1 MPLYETIRKAEE
13 TRDVDLYLSVLHDDF
28 IAVMHSSGKEMNRD
42 EMSEMARRIFSS
54 DKLSYQN
61 TRCIYENDE
70 ILVVHFVMRFPDGTR
85 ESVMAVNMLENG
97 QVIRQETGATPMK

>member
-42 EMSEMARRIFSS
+42 EM
-54 DKLSYQN
+54 
-61 TRCIYENDE
+61 
-70 ILVVHFVMRFPDGTR
+70 
-85 ESVMAVNMLENG
+85 
-97 QVIRQETGATPMK
+97 

>member
-1 MPLYETIRKAEE
+1 MPLYETIRKVEE
-13 TRDVDLYLSVLHDDF
+13 TRDIDLYLSVLHDDF

-61 TRCIYENDE
+61 TRCIYENDDL
-70 ILVVHFVMRFPDGTR
+70 LVRHQIMTFGDDTKEAVMVVDMKKDGKI
-85 ESVMAVNMLENG
+85 
-97 QVIRQETGATPMK
+97 IRTETGATSLK